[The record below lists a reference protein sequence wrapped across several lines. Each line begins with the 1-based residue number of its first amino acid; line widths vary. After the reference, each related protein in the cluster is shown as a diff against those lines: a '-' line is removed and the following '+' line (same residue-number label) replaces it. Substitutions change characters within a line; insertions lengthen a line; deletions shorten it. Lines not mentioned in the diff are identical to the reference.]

1 MPGTRAKVISTPV
14 TSRRRRRAAEGLQ
27 SQLMV
32 RAPMSDRRMT
42 PPTENTAWQADI
54 TGRP

>member
-14 TSRRRRRAAEGLQ
+14 TATAARVAEGLQ

-32 RAPMSDRRMT
+32 RAPMSDAMT
-42 PPTENTAWQADI
+42 PPTENTAWKADI